1 MYNIVPT
8 YQMTESYQLAKT
20 AKLAKLARKFNET
33 ETKVNNTKTA

>member
-8 YQMTESYQLAKT
+8 YQMTESYHLAKT

-33 ETKVNNTKTA
+33 ETEVNNTKTA